1 MTVLSSLFKTVG
13 EQEDE
18 IIRILRR
25 GADPGPVF
33 TPASKFYFGD
43 GSVVELDIIGKM
55 DNRYRNNT
63 NLTKI
68 VFGTNCTSFADWAFN
83 GCSNLSQVYCSDS
96 MTYLAYQGFSS
107 SGLSFIFISNSIT
120 TLNAYTFSNCP
131 NLLQL
136 TIPSTVTSI
145 NNDCFYNSSSIV
157 ATFENRTMNQV
168 KAMSNFRWRLPTGH
182 IICTDGTL

>member
-1 MTVLSSLFKTVG
+1 MIQKCFA
-13 EQEDE
+13 E
-18 IIRILRR
+18 IGKRFDGITNTLRR
-25 GADPGPVF
+25 HVDPWPVF
-33 TPASKFYFGD
+33 TPASKFYFSD
-43 GSVVELDIIGKM
+43 GSVVELDIVGKM
-55 DNRYRNNT
+55 DNRYKNNT
-63 NLTKI
+63 NLIKI
-68 VFGTNCTSFADWAFN
+68 VFGTTCTSFADWAFN

-157 ATFENRTMNQV
+157 VTFENRTMNQV